1 MKKLAWIASA
11 LLSGCGDN
19 LEMPDAGIPIDV
31 PPPIDAPSFTPPTPF
46 SFGLSAAGPD
56 QMQAAWPGPNGTFYT
71 AGFVATTLAGAKLL
85 TVTRR
90 TATGPD
96 PTFGT
101 GGVVTTT
108 VVAGGGAG
116 EIDVVT
122 QSDGRIVVSTTTP
135 AAVTNATD
143 AADTDIALLRLLA
156 TGAVDTTFGV
166 NGVRVV
172 SLNESF
178 LEPTTPNPTVR
189 GRDGI
194 RGLAIGP
201 SDQIFVHAYQRGEG
215 LISGGATL
223 RIDTEFVVARFTA
236 DGALDLGY
244 GGGDGKF
251 VYDIFVS
258 STHTNA
264 TPHVLQAQADGSVVA
279 GGYANTPATGNT
291 TQPVLYKV
299 NPAGTALDAT
309 FATSGLFHDIVL
321 ATQTEIYSFARH
333 GDHLVTAGYGRVTGT
348 INDWVSMRFDVN
360 TGARDATWGG
370 TANGAVVFDPSGTM
384 LGSNCRN
391 ALALPDGKTLLV
403 GSTGPSAMPTQDAV
417 FAILGATGQ
426 LDTTFGTGIVTYP
439 LGANGNDQFWG
450 AARSGDKVLV
460 VGYQGGLATPTATMN
475 DDAYGVILTLP

>member
-1 MKKLAWIASA
+1 MTKHLWIASA
-11 LLSGCGDN
+11 LLAGCGDN
-19 LEMPDAGIPIDV
+19 LERPDAGIPIDV
-31 PPPIDAPSFTPPTPF
+31 PPQIDAPSFTPPTPF

-56 QMQAAWPGPNGTFYT
+56 QMQAAWPGPNGTFYS
-71 AGFVATTLAGAKLL
+71 AGFVATTLAGDKLL
-85 TVTRR
+85 TVIRR

-96 PTFGT
+96 PTFGVN
-101 GGVVTTT
+101 GVVITAIK
-108 VVAGGGAG
+108 AGGAAG

-122 QSDGRIVVSTTTP
+122 QSTGKIIVSTTTP
-135 AAVTNATD
+135 ATVINAAD
-143 AADTDIALLRLLA
+143 AADTDIALVRLEADGDL
-156 TGAVDTTFGV
+156 DLTFGA

-178 LEPTTPNPTVR
+178 LEPTTPSPTVR
-189 GRDGI
+189 GRDGV

-201 SDQIFVHAYQRGEG
+201 NDQVFVLAYQRGEG
-215 LISGGATL
+215 LISGGATP
-223 RIDTEFVVARFTA
+223 RIDTDFVVARFTA

-251 VYDIFVS
+251 VHDIFVS
-258 STHTNA
+258 NTHTSA
-264 TPHVLQAQADGSVVA
+264 TPHALEVQTDGSVIA

-299 NPAGTALDAT
+299 NAAGTALDAT
-309 FATSGLFHDIVL
+309 FATAGMFHDIVL

-333 GDHLVTAGYGRVTGT
+333 GNHLVTAGYGRNAGT
-348 INDWVSMRFDVN
+348 INDWVSMRFDAT
-360 TGARDATWGG
+360 TGARDTSWGP
-370 TANGAVVFDPSGTM
+370 TNGAVVFDPSGAM

-391 ALALPDGKTLLV
+391 AVALPNGKTALL
-403 GSTGPSAMPTQDAV
+403 GSTGPSNMPTQDAV
-417 FAILGATGQ
+417 LAILGANGQ
-426 LDTTFGTGIVTYP
+426 LDTTFGTGIMKYM

-450 AARSGDKVLV
+450 AAVNGDKLLV